1 LINSA
6 KTHPKQAK
14 VLLAKTIVAQFYD
27 ETTADRAATEF
38 DKVFARRQLPD
49 DIPEIQIAAEP
60 IMASKLLLHC
70 KLVSSGSEAKR
81 MIKTQSAVSVNGGKI
96 SDPNAEITP
105 TEGMVIQVGKRK
117 FARLKV
123 K

>member
-1 LINSA
+1 ME
-6 KTHPKQAK
+6 
-14 VLLAKTIVAQFYD
+14 QFYD
-27 ETTADRAATEF
+27 KATAQLAAAQF

-96 SDPNAEITP
+96 SDPNAKITP
-105 TEGMVIQVGKRK
+105 TESMVIQVGKRK
-117 FARLKV
+117 FAKLTIT
-123 K
+123 